1 MNKGGRT
8 LPLLIWSTCYS
19 T

>member
-1 MNKGGRT
+1 MNKGVRT